1 MQTLKRMIEHQIWAD
16 QLLLA
21 ALRANGGKPADAVKL
36 MRHLATAEQVWVT
49 RLNGESSAHLQLW
62 SDEADLNALEEL
74 LASNEASYRAYMDS
88 LTEEKLDEMIAYANQ
103 SGTPFSTSVRDILSQ
118 VVLHGQYH
126 RGQINRALKEAGG
139 TPQAL
144 DYILYSRMQQA

>member
-1 MQTLKRMIEHQIWAD
+1 MQTIKRMIEHQIWAD
-16 QLLLA
+16 KRMMA
-21 ALRANGGKPADAVKL
+21 GLRANGGKPADAVKL

-49 RLNGESSAHLQLW
+49 RLNGQSSAHLQLW
-62 SDEADLNALEEL
+62 QDDADLDSLEEL
-74 LASNEASYRAYMDS
+74 LASNEASYRAYADG
-88 LTEEKLDEMIAYANQ
+88 LTEEKLDEMVSYANQ
-103 SGTPFSTSVRDILSQ
+103 SGVMFSTSVRDILSQ

-144 DYILYSRMQQA
+144 DYILYARMQ